1 MDSGKSTPGFRN
13 NSKNNL
19 MTVINKLG
27 KILAKAITWAFAG
40 ALYGGF
46 FAGLLAYFHTIEFG
60 HWTAFIL
67 SSAIAG
73 LVIAAFFGS
82 MLVALGGTLT
92 GILAAIS
99 YQILL
104 AHTEQPLILL
114 ASAFILGAVAGAF
127 FTRREIKQSQ
137 PIAQAAAGLLAGLIS
152 GPIMALV
159 TADMHP
165 YTNHW
170 GITAGSV
177 SLVGLGYVF
186 FSKHTPGLLRNNLSM
201 ELGGPLVSGI
211 VAVAMASVFWLIG
224 ESSMAMPHLGQ
235 FNAYQTVL
243 DNTPIGLL
251 GGALGGAFGGA
262 MLEILGIKL
271 EEHIN

>member
-1 MDSGKSTPGFRN
+1 
-13 NSKNNL
+13 
-19 MTVINKLG
+19 MTVFDKLSKILG
-27 KILAKAITWAFAG
+27 KAVTWAFAG

-46 FAGLLAYFHTIEFG
+46 YAGLLAYFHIIEIG
-60 HWTAFIL
+60 HWSAYIL

-104 AHTEQPLILL
+104 VQAEQPLILFI
-114 ASAFILGAVAGAF
+114 SALLLGAVAGAF

-137 PIAQAAAGLLAGLIS
+137 PMAQAAAGLLAGLIS
-152 GPIMALV
+152 GPVMALL
-159 TADMHP
+159 TAGVHP
-165 YTNHW
+165 HTNHW
-170 GITAGSV
+170 GIAAGSV

-186 FSKHTPGLLRNNLSM
+186 FSKHTPGLLRNKLSM
-201 ELGGPLVSGI
+201 KLGGPLVSGI
-211 VAVAMASVFWLIG
+211 VAMAMASVFWIIG

-235 FNAYQTVL
+235 VNIYQTVL

-271 EEHIN
+271 EEHIK

>member
-1 MDSGKSTPGFRN
+1 
-13 NSKNNL
+13 
-19 MTVINKLG
+19 MTVFDKLG
-27 KILAKAITWAFAG
+27 KIFGKAVTWAFAG

-46 FAGLLAYFHTIEFG
+46 YAGLLAYFHIIEIG
-60 HWTAFIL
+60 HWPAYIL
-67 SSAIAG
+67 SSAVAG

-104 AHTEQPLILL
+104 AHTEQPLYLFAGALL
-114 ASAFILGAVAGAF
+114 LGAIAGAF

-137 PIAQAAAGLLAGLIS
+137 PLAQAAAGLLAGLIT
-152 GPIMALV
+152 GPIVALLTV
-159 TADMHP
+159 DIHP
-165 YTNHW
+165 HSNHW
-170 GITAGSV
+170 GIAAGSV

-186 FSKHTPGLLRNNLSM
+186 LSKHIPNFLRNKLSM
-201 ELGGPLVSGI
+201 DLGGPLVSGI
-211 VAVAMASVFWLIG
+211 VAMAMASVFWIIG

-235 FNAYQTVL
+235 INIYQSIL
-243 DNTPIGLL
+243 DNAPIGLL

>member
-1 MDSGKSTPGFRN
+1 
-13 NSKNNL
+13 
-19 MTVINKLG
+19 MTVIDKLSKIFG
-27 KILAKAITWAFAG
+27 KAVTWAFAG

-46 FAGLLAYFHTIEFG
+46 YAGLLAYFHIIQVS
-60 HWTAFIL
+60 HWPAFIL

-104 AHTEQPLILL
+104 AHTEQPWILFS
-114 ASAFILGAVAGAF
+114 SALLLGAVAGAF

-137 PIAQAAAGLLAGLIS
+137 PLAQAAAGFLAGLLS
-152 GPIMALV
+152 GPIMALF

-170 GITAGSV
+170 GIAAGSV

-186 FSKHTPGLLRNNLSM
+186 FSKHTSGFLRNRMSIKI
-201 ELGGPLVSGI
+201 GGPIVSGI
-211 VAVAMASVFWLIG
+211 IAMAMASVFWIIG
-224 ESSMAMPHLGQ
+224 ESSLAMPHLGEIST
-235 FNAYQTVL
+235 YQTIL
-243 DNTPIGLL
+243 DNAPIGLL

>member
-1 MDSGKSTPGFRN
+1 
-13 NSKNNL
+13 
-19 MTVINKLG
+19 MTVIDKLG
-27 KILAKAITWAFAG
+27 KILTKAITWAFAG

-46 FAGLLAYFHTIEFG
+46 YAGLLAYFHTIEAG

-73 LVIAAFFGS
+73 LIIAAFFGS

-104 AHTEQPLILL
+104 AHTEQPLILF

-127 FTRREIKQSQ
+127 FTSREIKKSQ
-137 PIAQAAAGLLAGLIS
+137 PIAEATAGLLAGLIS
-152 GPIMALV
+152 GPIMALI

-165 YTNHW
+165 FTNHW
-170 GITAGSV
+170 GIAAASV

-186 FSKHTPGLLRNNLSM
+186 FSKHTPSLLRNKLSM
-201 ELGGPLVSGI
+201 GLGGPLVSGI

-224 ESSMAMPHLGQ
+224 ETTLTMPHLGQ
-235 FNAYQTVL
+235 YSAYQSVL
-243 DNTPIGLL
+243 DNAPTGLV

>member
-1 MDSGKSTPGFRN
+1 
-13 NSKNNL
+13 
-19 MTVINKLG
+19 MTVIDKLTKIFG
-27 KILAKAITWAFAG
+27 KAVTWAFAG

-46 FAGLLAYFHTIEFG
+46 YAGLLAYFHIIQVS
-60 HWTAFIL
+60 HWPAYIL
-67 SSAIAG
+67 ASTIAG

-104 AHTEQPLILL
+104 AHMDKPWILFL
-114 ASAFILGAVAGAF
+114 SALLLGAVAGAF
-127 FTRREIKQSQ
+127 FTRREIKHSQ
-137 PIAQAAAGLLAGLIS
+137 PLVQAAAGFLAGLIS
-152 GPIMALV
+152 GPIMAAF

-170 GITAGSV
+170 GIAAGSV

-186 FSKHTPGLLRNNLSM
+186 FAKHTFGLLRNQVSIRI
-201 ELGGPLVSGI
+201 GGPIVSGI
-211 VAVAMASVFWLIG
+211 VAMAVASVFWIIG
-224 ESSMAMPHLGQ
+224 ESSLAMPHLGQ
-235 FNAYQTVL
+235 VSPYQTIL

>member
-1 MDSGKSTPGFRN
+1 
-13 NSKNNL
+13 
-19 MTVINKLG
+19 MTLLNKLSRTLG
-27 KILAKAITWAFAG
+27 KAVIWAFSG

-46 FAGLLAYFHTIEFG
+46 FAGLLAYFHIVELG
-60 HWTAFIL
+60 HWTIYIL

-92 GILAAIS
+92 GILVAIS

-104 AHTEQPLILL
+104 ADTHQPMILL
-114 ASAFILGAVAGAF
+114 ASALLLGAGAGAF

-137 PIAQAAAGLLAGLIS
+137 PLAQASAGLLAGLVS

-159 TADMHP
+159 TANMHP
-165 YTNHW
+165 DTNHW
-170 GITAGSV
+170 AIAAGSV

-186 FSKHTPGLLRNNLSM
+186 LSSRMPDALRNKLSM

-211 VAVAMASVFWLIG
+211 IATAVASTFWLIG

-235 FNAYQTVL
+235 YSVYQTVL
-243 DNTPIGLL
+243 DNTPIGLI

-271 EEHIN
+271 EEHIY